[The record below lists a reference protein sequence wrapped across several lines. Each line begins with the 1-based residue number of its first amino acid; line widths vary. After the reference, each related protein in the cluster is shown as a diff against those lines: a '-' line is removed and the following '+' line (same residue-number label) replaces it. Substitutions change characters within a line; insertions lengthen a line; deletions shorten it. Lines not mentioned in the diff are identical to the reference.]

1 MKMQVQSLASLYGL
15 RIQRGCKLQHESQMG
30 LRSHIAVAVV
40 QAGSCSSNSTPGL
53 GTSIWH
59 GRKKKGQSG
68 KVVEYERKGARH
80 TPSLRKQE

>member
-1 MKMQVQSLASLYGL
+1 MRLGA
-15 RIQRGCKLQHESQMG
+15 R
-30 LRSHIAVAVV
+30 VAMAMAY
-40 QAGSCSSNSTPGL
+40 AGSCSSNSTPGL

-80 TPSLRKQE
+80 MPSLRKQE